1 MRRVLAWFSAAVV
14 TLGVAT
20 VPSVASAQTTR
31 STTSFDTTCYI
42 AAPSAFGAGGPM
54 DITPQNPVR
63 IHVTAPEAVDV
74 GDTFDVTFEI
84 DPINV
89 SLENLP
95 DIISLKE
102 ASRLKLDLQRPA
114 GTKLVK
120 SSFSGGNIPISDAQ
134 VITVNESGAPDANG
148 NVLRL
153 TNKGHH
159 TIGNGG
165 NVSQSNHQGLGMNL
179 AGANS
184 LDFEFPRVTLT
195 FEAERAGNANI
206 GVRTQG
212 QAAGYGANPASFLTL
227 LASAGVNVPLVGD
240 QWVPGYC
247 SPRGSSTAPID
258 QGAASMKTIEIVG
271 LPTSSTITGP
281 ENVYLR
287 TPAEFVATVDPR
299 LAGEVAF
306 VSGAQRMTVPVNT
319 GTGEARAQLTFTE
332 QPAGP
337 LRAIFTP
344 SDPRYATA
352 VSELPITVERLATE
366 MSLSVPGTTN
376 ANTRTAISATLP
388 DDARGT
394 VVFRGGG
401 QERAVDVRDGR
412 ASTSITFTEVGS
424 TEVEAVFTPSATSPY
439 ASATASA
446 SILVEESTDTT
457 LILNGLDA
465 PGYVAEPV
473 TLEAVVNPAEGTEN
487 PQGRVEFIAGSQTQ
501 VVDVVDGRA
510 AAEFSFGRAGD
521 VPVSAT
527 FHPTGSEQNRAEDS
541 GTLQIID
548 AAATDSQLVG
558 PTQTRPGAATPYRIV
573 VSPAGAEG
581 TADVRIDGR
590 VVATDVAIV
599 DGEGVLDLT
608 FPPAVATDRR
618 VTVDFTPA
626 DPRVH
631 RPHSSEHTISVAAGA
646 VDEDALELTVTGPE
660 DAVEAGRAAAF
671 RVTVAPQ
678 DELTSADSLNGYLTI
693 TNNGEPV
700 LGSDSEPVRIPVT
713 RGVADVDITWTSGYP
728 QSKFL
733 QFTYHSADGT
743 ERAVG
748 GITVTVTGEG
758 NDDGGVV
765 VGPGGGGSLDLGS
778 LTGGGA
784 GSLDAGSLTG
794 SLGG

>member
-42 AAPSAFGAGGPM
+42 AAPSVGGLGGPM

-74 GDTFDVTFEI
+74 GDRFDVTFEI

-95 DIISLKE
+95 SAVSLRE

-114 GTKLVK
+114 GTRLVDYG
-120 SSFSGGNIPISDAQ
+120 FSGGNIPLAGAQ
-134 VITVNESGAPDANG
+134 IITVNEAGAQDPSG

-153 TNKGHH
+153 TSAGHD
-159 TIGNGG
+159 TVGNGG
-165 NVSQSNHQGLGMNL
+165 RASTNSHAGLGMDL
-179 AGANS
+179 AGKNA
-184 LDFEFPRVTLT
+184 LDFAFPRVTMT
-195 FEAERAGNANI
+195 FEAERAGTADI
-206 GVRTQG
+206 GVRTLG
-212 QAAGYGANPASFLTL
+212 QAAGYGSNSANFLTM
-227 LASAGVNVPLVGD
+227 LASASVPLLGT

-247 SPRGSSTAPID
+247 SPRGSATSPID

-271 LPTSSTITGP
+271 LPTTSTLTGP

-287 TPAEFVATVDPR
+287 TPAEFVATVAPR
-299 LAGEVAF
+299 IAGEVAF
-306 VSGAQRMTVPVNT
+306 VSGAQRVTVPVNT

-332 QPAGP
+332 QPAAP
-337 LRAIFTP
+337 VRAIFTP
-344 SDPRYATA
+344 SDPRYAPA
-352 VSELPITVERLATE
+352 VSELPIKVERLATE
-366 MSLSVPGTTN
+366 MTLSAPESTN

-388 DDARGT
+388 ADARGT

-412 ASTSITFTEVGS
+412 ASTSITFAEVGS
-424 TEVEAVFTPSATSPY
+424 TEIEAVFTPSATSPY

-473 TLEAVVNPAEGTEN
+473 TLEAVVNPAEGTET
-487 PQGRVEFIAGSQTQ
+487 PQGRVEFVAGSQTQ

-548 AAATDSQLVG
+548 AAATDSQLVA

-626 DPRVH
+626 DSRVH
-631 RPHSSEHTISVAAGA
+631 RPHSSVHTISVAAGA

-660 DAVEAGRAAAF
+660 DPVEVGQSAEF

-678 DELTSADSLNGYLTI
+678 DELTSADSLNGYLTV

-700 LGSDSEPVRIPVT
+700 LGSDGEPVRIAVT
-713 RGVADVDITWTSGYP
+713 RGVADVDVTWTSSYP

-733 QFTYHSADGT
+733 QFTYHSVDST

-748 GITVTVTGEG
+748 GVTVTVTGEG
-758 NDDGGVV
+758 NDDDGVI
-765 VGPGGGGSLDLGS
+765 VGPGNGGSLDLGS